1 MKRSFVRGL
10 ARLLAGVLF
19 LAQLTVAAYAC
30 PGLSSAIAASARMG
44 QMQPMTQMSAT
55 AAPQVQVSSEPGA
68 AVMAVQMPNC
78 SDMTGALD
86 PDAANLCAEH
96 CKYGQQS
103 DHAATLTVPA
113 VILHA
118 LYTMPVVPLASLAGC
133 AAALT
138 GVMGAPIVASPPHA
152 ILHCVFRI

>member
-10 ARLLAGVLF
+10 AHCLAGVLF
-19 LAQLTVAAYAC
+19 LAQMTVAAYAC
-30 PGLSSAIAASARMG
+30 PGLSSAIAAGAPMG
-44 QMQPMTQMSAT
+44 QMQPMTQRLAAAAPQGEVSSEPDAVAT
-55 AAPQVQVSSEPGA
+55 AAP
-68 AVMAVQMPNC
+68 MPNC
-78 SDMTGALD
+78 SDMAGAMD

-103 DHAATLTVPA
+103 DHASTLTVPA
-113 VILHA
+113 VILNA
-118 LYTMPVVPLASLAGC
+118 LYTTPVVPPAPLPRS

-138 GVMGAPIVASPPHA
+138 GAPVAASPPHA

>member
-10 ARLLAGVLF
+10 ARCLVGTLF
-19 LAQLTVAAYAC
+19 LAQMAISAYAC
-30 PGLSSAIAASARMG
+30 PRLSSAIDAGARMD
-44 QMQPMTQMSAT
+44 QAQPMT
-55 AAPQVQVSSEPGA
+55 AAP
-68 AVMAVQMPNC
+68 MPDC
-78 SDMTGALD
+78 SDMAGATA
-86 PDAANLCAEH
+86 PDSANLCAEH

-103 DHAATLTVPA
+103 DHASTLTVPA

-118 LYTMPVVPLASLAGC
+118 LYTKPVVPLASLPGR

-138 GVMGAPIVASPPHA
+138 AGTDVPVAASPPHA